1 MELKVVISKD
11 KKVRDDAYK
20 VRVSVFVD
28 EQGFVDEFDEIDNFA
43 YHVAAYD
50 GEKAIGS
57 GRIFPERDSSEYH
70 VGRIAVLKDYRG
82 QNVGSEIMRE
92 IEKFTAEIGVTG
104 LVLSAQ
110 RRARGF
116 YDKIGYEAQGEEYL
130 EEGYPHVF
138 MKKLFKIEKRY

>member
-20 VRVSVFVD
+20 VRVCVFVD

-50 GEKAIGS
+50 GDKVIGS
-57 GRIFPERDSSEYH
+57 GRIFPELNSSEYH
-70 VGRIAVLKDYRG
+70 VGRIAVLKEYRG
-82 QNVGSEIMRE
+82 QDVGSRIMSE
-92 IEKFTAEIGVTG
+92 IESFAFKIGASG

-116 YDKIGYEAQGEEYL
+116 YDKIGYTAQGDEYL
-130 EEGYPHVF
+130 EEGYPHVL
-138 MKKLFKIEKRY
+138 MKKILKI